1 MPLREPQTWQ
11 FLRGDLE
18 PRRVEW
24 TDLRNDFGGD
34 QLKQAQNIV
43 LRYLENLPAQ
53 STVNLQTM
61 ADDITRHYPFQGEG
75 PEFFREAVDALKQ
88 TGWVK
93 SKGDELELNKIAR
106 VTARYL
112 VAQIRKSR

>member
-34 QLKQAQNIV
+34 SMKQAQSIV

-53 STVNLQTM
+53 ATVNLETM
-61 ADDITRHYPFQGEG
+61 SGSRHYPFHNEG
-75 PEFFREAVDALKQ
+75 PEFFRQAVDALKEA
-88 TGWVK
+88 GWVK
-93 SKGDELELNKIAR
+93 SDGNELELNKVAR

-112 VAQIRKSR
+112 MASIQKTR

>member
-1 MPLREPQTWQ
+1 MPTREPQTWS

-18 PRRVEW
+18 PHRVEW

-34 QLKQAQNIV
+34 SMAQAQSIV

-53 STVNLQTM
+53 GTVNLETM
-61 ADDITRHYPFQGEG
+61 SNDIGRHYPFHNEG
-75 PEFFREAVDALKQ
+75 PEFFRQAVDALKQ
-88 TGWVK
+88 SGWLK
-93 SKGDELELNKIAR
+93 SKGDELALNKVAR

-112 VAQIRKSR
+112 MASVQRDR

>member
-1 MPLREPQTWQ
+1 MALREPQTWQ

-34 QLKQAQNIV
+34 QMKQAQNIV
-43 LRYLENLPAQ
+43 LRYLENLPAHG
-53 STVNLQTM
+53 TVNLQTM
-61 ADDITRHYPFQGEG
+61 SEDISRHYPFHNEG
-75 PEFFREAVDALKQ
+75 PEFFRQAVDALKSA
-88 TGWVK
+88 GWVK
-93 SKGDELELNKIAR
+93 SDGDKLELNKVAR

-112 VAQIRKSR
+112 MASIHKAQ

>member
-1 MPLREPQTWQ
+1 MPIREPQTWQ

-34 QLKQAQNIV
+34 QMKQAQNIV

-53 STVNLQTM
+53 GTVNLDTM
-61 ADDITRHYPFQGEG
+61 SGDISRHYPFHNEG
-75 PEFFREAVDALKQ
+75 PEFFRQAVAALQ
-88 TGWVK
+88 DEGWVK
-93 SKGDELELNKIAR
+93 MEGDELELNKVAR

-112 VAQIRKSR
+112 MASIRDSR

>member
-1 MPLREPQTWQ
+1 MPIREPQTWQ

-24 TDLRNDFGGD
+24 TDLRNDFAGD

-43 LRYLENLPAQ
+43 LRYLENLPAEG
-53 STVNLQTM
+53 TVNLQTM
-61 ADDITRHYPFQGEG
+61 AEDISRHYPFHNEG
-75 PEFFREAVDALKQ
+75 PEFFRQAVDALKDE
-88 TGWVK
+88 GWVK
-93 SKGDELELNKIAR
+93 TDGDELELNKVAR

-112 VAQIRKSR
+112 HNLVRKAR